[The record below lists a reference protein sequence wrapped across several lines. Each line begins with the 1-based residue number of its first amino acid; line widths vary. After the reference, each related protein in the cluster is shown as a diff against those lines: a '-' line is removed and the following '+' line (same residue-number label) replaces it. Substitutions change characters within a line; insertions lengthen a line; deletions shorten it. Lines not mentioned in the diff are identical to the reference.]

1 MNNGYYGMDWGWG
14 WGFPFMGI
22 ILFIFFLL
30 LIVYLVRMI
39 SSGGETN
46 TASSDSAI
54 EILKQRYARGEI
66 DETTYDEM
74 LKRINK

>member
-1 MNNGYYGMDWGWG
+1 MMNNGYYNMDWG

-22 ILFIFFLL
+22 IFFILFVL
-30 LIVYLVRMI
+30 LIVYLIRII
-39 SSGGETN
+39 SSGGDNN

-66 DETTYDEM
+66 DEKTYDEM